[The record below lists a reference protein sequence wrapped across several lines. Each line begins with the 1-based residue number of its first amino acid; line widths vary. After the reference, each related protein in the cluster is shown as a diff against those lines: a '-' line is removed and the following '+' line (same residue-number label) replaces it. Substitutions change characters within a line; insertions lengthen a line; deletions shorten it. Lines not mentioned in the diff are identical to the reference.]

1 MPDLKNI
8 RQIGSPTDTDKI
20 YMENRAYQRIHRE
33 ELAER
38 RVFVLM
44 GHTECAPGGYTSFVE
59 DVIPVWEIAFAHGV
73 PVWNNHVWNV
83 VFGEVKRSFQ
93 NSVIIGWALDIKG
106 IPPRLTEEL
115 EAVHREHFGGAHQ
128 LLFLLDSLEQEEC
141 FYQNRAG
148 HFFPKEGFYIYFEP
162 ETSALSPESAGW
174 GIMPHTEEE
183 RMPQGAQKRGGI
195 GGTVQQAMSR
205 SGEADEAAQRGMARR
220 SSANEGTDQGKFGR
234 MRLYEH
240 VGKTAVNREIQE
252 RRRIR
257 ENRAS
262 RETRKP
268 SDDLIIIECEETDSA
283 PRARYRELMYGTERE
298 KRPDSGKWLSSAA
311 VVAAMLLIL
320 AIIGTGIRQGR
331 FSLEGIEQAVESIS
345 TKVLPQAEDSAKE
358 AAESAETGTESQDV
372 SAMLKAMEQSGE
384 DTILVEE
391 VPQGDLLSD

>member
-1 MPDLKNI
+1 
-8 RQIGSPTDTDKI
+8 
-20 YMENRAYQRIHRE
+20 
-33 ELAER
+33 
-38 RVFVLM
+38 
-44 GHTECAPGGYTSFVE
+44 
-59 DVIPVWEIAFAHGV
+59 
-73 PVWNNHVWNV
+73 
-83 VFGEVKRSFQ
+83 
-93 NSVIIGWALDIKG
+93 
-106 IPPRLTEEL
+106 
-115 EAVHREHFGGAHQ
+115 
-128 LLFLLDSLEQEEC
+128 
-141 FYQNRAG
+141 
-148 HFFPKEGFYIYFEP
+148 
-162 ETSALSPESAGW
+162 
-174 GIMPHTEEE
+174 MPHTEEE
-183 RMPQGAQKRGGI
+183 RIQQGAQKRGGT

-358 AAESAETGTESQDV
+358 AAESAETGTDTQDV

-384 DTILVEE
+384 DTGILVEE
-391 VPQGDLLSD
+391 VPQGDLISD

>member
-1 MPDLKNI
+1 
-8 RQIGSPTDTDKI
+8 
-20 YMENRAYQRIHRE
+20 
-33 ELAER
+33 
-38 RVFVLM
+38 M
-44 GHTECAPGGYTSFVE
+44 GHTECAPGGYTTFVE

-83 VFGEVKRSFQ
+83 VFGEVKRSFE
-93 NSVIIGWALDIKG
+93 NSVIIGWVLDIKG
-106 IPPRLTEEL
+106 VPPRLTEEL

-162 ETSALSPESAGW
+162 ETSALSPESAWSANDSESAGW
-174 GIMPHTEEE
+174 RTMQHTEEE
-183 RMPQGAQKRGGI
+183 RMQQGAQNRGGT
-195 GGTVQQAMSR
+195 GEAVQQAMLR
-205 SGEADEAAQRGMARR
+205 RGEVDEAAQKGMSRR
-220 SSANEGTDQGKFGR
+220 SSANEEADQGKFGR
-234 MRLYEH
+234 KRLYEH
-240 VGKTAVNREIQE
+240 VGKAAVNREIQE

-262 RETRKP
+262 REIRKP

-283 PRARYRELMYGTERE
+283 PRARYRELMYGTDRE
-298 KRPDSGKWLSSAA
+298 QKPDSGKWLSSAA

-358 AAESAETGTESQDV
+358 AAESAETGTDIQDV

-384 DTILVEE
+384 DTGILVEE
-391 VPQGDLLSD
+391 VPQGDIISD